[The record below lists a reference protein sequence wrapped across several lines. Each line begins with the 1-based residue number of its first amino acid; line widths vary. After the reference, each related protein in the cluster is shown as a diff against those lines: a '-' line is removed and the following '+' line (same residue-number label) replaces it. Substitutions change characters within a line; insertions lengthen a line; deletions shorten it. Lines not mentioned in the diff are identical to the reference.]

1 MRVPD
6 GPRRRLALL
15 GVMLAGGA
23 LLAGEPQPAGRL
35 DVNAVAA
42 QIDAEQDHVSAPQL
56 ARWIRD
62 GLPGLVVLDLRPDS
76 ESRALHIPGAQ
87 PTTLSELVR
96 RDLPHDA
103 TIVLY
108 SEGGTHAAQAW
119 VLLRARGYRSVYTLR
134 EGLYEWVS
142 RILQPRLAKD
152 ATPAEKEAFDAVEP
166 LSRYFGGLPRRGVP
180 RSEVPEGYWTQE
192 GAADRTAAPPTP
204 SHRHA
209 IRRRGC

>member
-1 MRVPD
+1 MSVPD
-6 GPRRRLALL
+6 GRRGRLALL
-15 GVMLAGGA
+15 GVVLAGGA

-35 DVNAVAA
+35 DVNAIAA

-76 ESRALHIPGAQ
+76 EFKALHIPGAE
-87 PTTLSELVR
+87 PATLSELAR
-96 RDLPHDA
+96 RDLPRDA

-119 VLLRARGYRSVYTLR
+119 VLLRARGYRTVYTLR

-142 RILQPRLAKD
+142 RILRPRLATD
-152 ATPAEKEAFDAVEP
+152 ATPAEKKAFDAVEP

-180 RSEVPEGYWTQE
+180 RSEVPEGYWTE
-192 GAADRTAAPPTP
+192 AGTVDRTDAPLTA